1 MDCQGCPK
9 CRSKGP
15 YKTEAEGHR
24 RGGSV
29 PTGAQAGGTWPQ
41 AKECW
46 QRQGTASP
54 LGPAEEAWLC
64 PHLDFYPTILML
76 DC

>member
-29 PTGAQAGGTWPQ
+29 PTGHRLEGRGHKPRNAGRGRGRLLP
-41 AKECW
+41 
-46 QRQGTASP
+46 
-54 LGPAEEAWLC
+54 
-64 PHLDFYPTILML
+64 
-76 DC
+76 